1 MANSMTG
8 YGRSRRTAENYDIT
22 VEMKSV
28 NHRYADFSIKLPRFC
43 VFLEDDIKKCISKKV
58 SRGKIDVFVT
68 VRKEEDD
75 SKEFTINTAAAKSLI
90 DSLRSLSE
98 SFGLKDDLTLSS
110 VAGFDDIFEINYKEE
125 DEDLLK
131 SCVLNVLDEALDAF
145 CETRKREG
153 EKLVADMKMRNDTV
167 RKKLEEIKK
176 LEPQTV
182 AQYRARLEE
191 RIRELI
197 SDAAVDESRL
207 LTETAIMADK
217 LSITEEIVRLSS
229 HLDEFER
236 IITSDE
242 PVGRRL
248 DFLMQEMNRETNTI
262 GSKSN
267 SLEIARLVVD
277 IKAELE
283 KMREQLQ
290 NLE

>member
-131 SCVLNVLDEALDAF
+131 SCVLNVLDEALAAF

-167 RKKLEEIKK
+167 REKLEEIKK

-242 PVGRRL
+242 SVGRRL

>member
-28 NHRYADFSIKLPRFC
+28 NHRYADFSVKLPRFC

-131 SCVLNVLDEALDAF
+131 SCVLNVLDEALAAF

-167 RKKLEEIKK
+167 REKLEEIKK

-242 PVGRRL
+242 SVGRRL

>member
-8 YGRSRRTAENYDIT
+8 YGRSRQTIENYDIT
-22 VEMKSV
+22 VEIKSV
-28 NHRYADFSIKLPRFC
+28 NHRYADYNIKAPRFC
-43 VFLEDDIKKCISKKV
+43 AFMEDAVKKRIGEKA
-58 SRGKIDVFVT
+58 SRGKIDCFIT
-68 VRKEEDD
+68 VHKEVDD
-75 SKEFTINTAAAKSLI
+75 SKELEINAVLAENYIA
-90 DSLRSLSE
+90 SLRGLSQQY
-98 SFGLKDDLTLSS
+98 GIKDDITLST
-110 VAGFDDIFEINYKEE
+110 VAGFSDIFDVKYKEE

-131 SCVLNVLDEALDAF
+131 QYVMTVLDDAVAAF
-145 CETRKREG
+145 ADTRAREG
-153 EKLVADMKMRNDTV
+153 EKLCADMLMRNGIV
-167 RKKLEEIKK
+167 REELGKIIK
-176 LEPQTV
+176 LEPV
-182 AQYRARLEE
+182 AVAEYRQRIEE

-197 SDAAVDESRL
+197 GDAEIDESRL

-217 LSITEEIVRLSS
+217 LSVTEETVRLAS

-236 IITSDE
+236 IMAQDE

-267 SLEIARLVVD
+267 SLEIAKLVVN

>member
-28 NHRYADFSIKLPRFC
+28 NHRYADFSIKLPRFG

-131 SCVLNVLDEALDAF
+131 SCVLSVLDEALGAF

-167 RKKLEEIKK
+167 REKLEEIKK

-182 AQYRARLEE
+182 VQYRARLEE

>member
-131 SCVLNVLDEALDAF
+131 SCVLNVLDEALAAF

-167 RKKLEEIKK
+167 SEKLEEIKK

-242 PVGRRL
+242 SVGRRL